1 VSERFGEVVLE
12 VKDLHAHLTTRW
24 GVVRAVDG
32 LSFAVRAG
40 ETLGIVG
47 ESGSGKTMTALAVLR
62 LLPEPAG
69 RIVSGQVLLLGDDLV
84 SKSERQMRRVRGRQ
98 ISMILQDPQ
107 TSLNPVFTVGSQLVE
122 ALRVH
127 QGGDRQSL
135 WQRAEEALRRVKVAA
150 PEQRMR
156 AYPHQMSGG
165 MKQRVVGAIAVAGEP
180 RLLIADEPTTALD
193 VTIQLQYLTLL
204 KETQVR
210 TRLAMLFITHD
221 FGIVARMCDRVA
233 VMYAGRFVESGP
245 VQAIFRAPRHPY
257 TEALMASVPRM
268 EGRVDRLPSIDGQPP
283 ALHHLPPGCR
293 FAPRC
298 RYVEERCRREYP
310 PTFPVGPAHEAA
322 CWRVEPS
329 PPSP

>member
-1 VSERFGEVVLE
+1 MNTAAPVVLE
-12 VKDLHAHLTTRW
+12 VKDLHAYLFTRW

-32 LSFAVRAG
+32 LSFAIREG
-40 ETLGIVG
+40 ETLGLVG
-47 ESGSGKTMTALAVLR
+47 ESGCGKTMTGLAVLR

-69 RIVSGQVLLLGDDLV
+69 RIVRGQVLLEGEDLV
-84 SKSERQMRRVRGRQ
+84 TKSEAEMRQVRGRR

-107 TSLNPVFTVGSQLVE
+107 TSLNPVFTIGDQVVE
-122 ALRVH
+122 ALRMLH
-127 QGGDRQSL
+127 GDGARALSH
-135 WQRAEEALRRVKVAA
+135 RAEEALRSVKVAA

-180 RLLIADEPTTALD
+180 RVLIADEPTTALD

-204 KETQVR
+204 KEIQAR

-233 VMYAGRFVESGP
+233 VMYAGRIVESGP
-245 VQAIFRAPRHPY
+245 TRALFRAPRHPY

-268 EGRVDRLPSIDGQPP
+268 EASVERLPSIEGQPP
-283 ALHHLPPGCR
+283 SLHDLPAGCR

-298 RYVEERCRREYP
+298 GRDYP
-310 PTFPVGPAHEAA
+310 PTLPVGPAHEAA

-329 PPSP
+329 PPSR

>member
-1 VSERFGEVVLE
+1 VRERFGEVVLE

-69 RIVSGQVLLLGDDLV
+69 RIVSGQVLLLGEDLV
-84 SKSERQMRRVRGRQ
+84 PKSERQMRRVRGRQ